1 MLRIFKQ
8 SSFRYASFIVYKI
21 ALGMKI
27 RDVQDSK
34 FYIMQASKLEMFK
47 KATLA
52 S

>member
-1 MLRIFKQ
+1 MLRTFML
-8 SSFRYASFIVYKI
+8 SSFRYASFIAYKT